1 MTCQARESMAVTIAA
16 KQLIAE
22 LKETSEASAGKTNR
36 RIGVAIRYP
45 YLWLVGNGRMVAIVV
60 IIVPHSSIPY

>member
-22 LKETSEASAGKTNR
+22 LKETSEAS
-36 RIGVAIRYP
+36 
-45 YLWLVGNGRMVAIVV
+45 GRENK
-60 IIVPHSSIPY
+60 PPDWESPSDTPTFG